1 MNSLFQDL
9 NKNQNPQAQ
18 PQPQNDAMATLIDA
32 VNFAKNFKGNAKE
45 QVQRMISSGRVISNE
60 EIQQA
65 NMIYSMLTGRK

>member
-9 NKNQNPQAQ
+9 SKNNVM
-18 PQPQNDAMATLIDA
+18 AMLTDA

-45 QVQRMISSGRVISNE
+45 QVQQMISSGRVISNE